1 MIKEGKIVPA
11 ETTIRLLK
19 AALESREVTLS
30 YILKRVSTRTDRS
43 GRRRSFIILLFY
55 QGPYLVD
62 GFPRS
67 VDNIEIYE
75 REVGAAA
82 QTIFFELPEAR

>member
-1 MIKEGKIVPA
+1 MHHLA
-11 ETTIRLLK
+11 
-19 AALESREVTLS
+19 
-30 YILKRVSTRTDRS
+30 
-43 GRRRSFIILLFY
+43 FC

>member
-1 MIKEGKIVPA
+1 MKP
-11 ETTIRLLK
+11 
-19 AALESREVTLS
+19 
-30 YILKRVSTRTDRS
+30 
-43 GRRRSFIILLFY
+43 IIHDLTFD

-82 QTIFFELPEAR
+82 QTIFFDLPEARRSL